1 MVNMRR
7 FATSEY
13 EERPAV
19 VPAEDAKGRWCGRWL
34 EVPCEACG
42 CMLAIR
48 GERPE
53 HPRCPGCRA
62 EREVDAVGQLVRDL
76 LEQVRAA
83 NARADRAEL
92 LAGQYEEII
101 NDLRDKYEPGGRAA

>member
-1 MVNMRR
+1 MSMRR
-7 FATSEY
+7 FATRECIY
-13 EERPAV
+13 DEPAAV
-19 VPAEDAKGRWCGRWL
+19 VPAENAKGRWCGRWL
-34 EVPCEACG
+34 ELPCEVCG
-42 CMLAIR
+42 AVLAIR

-62 EREVDAVGQLVRDL
+62 ESEVDAVGQLVRDL
-76 LEQVRAA
+76 LEQLRAA

-101 NDLRDKYEPGGRAA
+101 GDLRAKCERGAA